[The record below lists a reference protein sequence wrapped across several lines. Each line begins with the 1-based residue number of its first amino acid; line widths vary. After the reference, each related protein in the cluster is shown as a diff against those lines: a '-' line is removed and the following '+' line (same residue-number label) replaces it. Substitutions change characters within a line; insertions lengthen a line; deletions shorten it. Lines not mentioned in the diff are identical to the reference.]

1 MQTTLSRRGTPS
13 NPPHRAA
20 NETKAPDLFTP
31 LRLGPY
37 TLENRAVM
45 APLTRNRAGPGNV
58 PQAMNVE
65 YYAQRATAGLIVTEA
80 SQVSPQGV
88 GYPGTP
94 GIHNAAQVA
103 GWQRVTDAVH
113 ANNGRIFLQL
123 WHVGRISHPSLQPD
137 GALPVAPSAIRP
149 RGEAFTAAGPQ
160 PFVTPRALETREMT
174 DIVAQFRDAAANA
187 KSAGFDGVEIHA
199 ANGYLLDQF
208 LRDGSNRRT
217 DAYGG
222 SLANRTRLLRG
233 VTAAAAGVWGPD
245 RVGVR
250 ISPVNTFNDIRDS
263 DPQETFEYVAR
274 SLNDF
279 GLAYL
284 HVVET
289 DSTDP
294 DARRRFD
301 WRRLRRAFDG
311 VYIANGGYDRLRAD
325 WAIGSR
331 AADLVSFGTA
341 YLANPDLV
349 ERYAVG
355 APLNTPDPATF
366 YGGDERGYID
376 YPFLDEAT
384 EASAA

>member
-1 MQTTLSRRGTPS
+1 MHTEILTAQARADSPS
-13 NPPHRAA
+13 EAA
-20 NETKAPDLFTP
+20 NASPDLFSP

-65 YYAQRATAGLIVTEA
+65 YYAQRASAGLIITEG

-94 GIHNAAQVA
+94 GIHSAAQVE
-103 GWQRVTDAVH
+103 GWQRVTEAVH
-113 ANNGRIFLQL
+113 GRKGRIFLQL
-123 WHVGRISHPSLQPD
+123 WHVGRISHPSMQPD

-149 RGEAFTAAGPQ
+149 DGETFTATGPQ
-160 PFVTPRALETREMT
+160 PFVTPRALESH
-174 DIVAQFRDAAANA
+174 DIAGIIEQFRTAALNA
-187 KSAGFDGVEIHA
+187 KAAGFDGVEIHA

-208 LRDGSNRRT
+208 LRDGNNRRT
-217 DAYGG
+217 DAHGG
-222 SLANRTRLLRG
+222 SIQNRTRLLRG
-233 VTAAAAGVWGPD
+233 VVAAVAGVWGPD

-250 ISPVNTFNDIRDS
+250 ISPVNTFNSITDS
-263 DPQETFEYVAR
+263 DPQATFEAVAHT
-274 SLNDF
+274 LNRF

-289 DSTDP
+289 DFADP
-294 DARRRFD
+294 AAQGRFD
-301 WRRLRRAFDG
+301 WRHLRRSFDG

-325 WAIGSR
+325 WAVGSR
-331 AADLVSFGTA
+331 AADLVAFGA
-341 YLANPDLV
+341 PYLANPDLV
-349 ERYAVG
+349 ERFALN
-355 APLNTPDPATF
+355 APLNEADPATF

-376 YPFLDEAT
+376 YPFVDEPAT
-384 EASAA
+384 ASAA